1 MSAAP
6 RVESNAG
13 GVSTLISAG
22 GSPRARLVRV
32 SLLLRLDS
40 RTPRDK
46 AIDLIRGLRGLSGPV
61 DPETLAALFAS
72 FSDTPICPVTARLTG
87 RRRMVFEK
95 LAHGVGRKQIAA
107 ELGLSEHTVN
117 DYVKAVYR
125 HFGVNSQAALMRRV
139 TQRGR

>member
-13 GVSTLISAG
+13 GVPVLISAVAA
-22 GSPRARLVRV
+22 PRARLVRV
-32 SLLLRLDS
+32 SLLIRLDTK
-40 RTPRDK
+40 TPRET
-46 AIDLIRGLRGLSGPV
+46 ATALIRGLQGLPV
-61 DPETLAALFAS
+61 PVAPEALAGLFAS
-72 FSDTPICPVTARLTG
+72 FSSTPVCPVTARLTG
-87 RRRMVFEK
+87 RRRVVFEK
-95 LAHGVGRKQIAA
+95 LSHGVGRKQIAA